1 MTSVSKFLVPEEQKN
16 RTFATFANLHISK
29 DTYRLFYMVHVD

>member
-16 RTFATFANLHISK
+16 RTFANLHISK